1 MNELLKC
8 KHTYLWLLVQ
18 DSPAWVSCVFFL
30 CLPNT
35 TDCFYSVLSL
45 SLSVCLLWIGTI
57 FLPLRSQAF
66 IWIHYFRNVKTR
78 KQEKKNPPF
87 QKFIN
92 TPPITSTSVDITL
105 AALHGICHPF
115 LLIYHPAG
123 WVRQWMPIVSS
134 LFDHE
139 RARTWW
145 EETTFICSRR
155 TKAEESQVR

>member
-1 MNELLKC
+1 MQ
-8 KHTYLWLLVQ
+8 TYIFVASGAGQSSMSL
-18 DSPAWVSCVFFL
+18 L
-30 CLPNT
+30 CLFPLPSEHT
-35 TDCFYSVLSL
+35 RLFLLCSFSL
-45 SLSVCLLWIGTI
+45 SLCLSVWIGTI

-66 IWIHYFRNVKTR
+66 IWIHYFRNVKTPL
-78 KQEKKNPPF
+78 QCKKKIHLF
-87 QKFIN
+87 RKFIN